1 MSGVRLRAQVRN
13 GIGIETEVKVRT
25 MKAVGLKVGS
35 GLDGGGGKVGGKG
48 VFQSQ
53 G

>member
-25 MKAVGLKVGS
+25 IKAVGLKFGS
-35 GLDGGGGKVGGKG
+35 GLDRRGGRVGG
-48 VFQSQ
+48 
-53 G
+53 